1 MSAAL
6 VPVDDLVQLAEKIA
20 PSQLLPEKLRGKIP
34 DVLAIVVAGRELGLA
49 PMASLRCLNV
59 IEGKPVLN
67 ADGMVGIVRGS
78 GKCESFDLIESTDK
92 IATFE
97 TKRVGGKVQRLSFTI
112 EEAKLANLTSKDNW
126 KRFPAAMLRAR
137 AQAALCRL
145 VYQDVLAGVYSD
157 DEAAEF
163 ARTGSQ
169 AAPVIDAETVEVDV
183 DEWHGRLLA
192 LASIDELKA
201 LRAEFDA
208 LPECQEKV
216 VIADM
221 VSKRRSALAR
231 EYADQMT
238 KGGGD
243 AA

>member
-1 MSAAL
+1 MSQAL
-6 VPVDDLVQLAEKIA
+6 VPVDDLVHLAERLA
-20 PSQLLPEKLRGKIP
+20 PSALLPEKLRGKVP

-78 GKCESFDLIESTDK
+78 GKCEAFDMVESTDK
-92 IATFE
+92 VATFE
-97 TKRVGGKVQRLSFTI
+97 TKRVGGKPQRLSFTI
-112 EEAKLANLTSKDNW
+112 EEARLAGLLGKDNW
-126 KRFPAAMLRAR
+126 KKYPAAMLRAR

-163 ARTGSQ
+163 AKAP
-169 AAPVIDAETVEVDV
+169 AAHVIEAETVD
-183 DEWHGRLLA
+183 
-192 LASIDELKA
+192 IDELEWQLKVSAAATMDDLKA

-208 LPECQEKV
+208 LPECPAKV
-216 VIADM
+216 RIADL
-221 VSKRRSALAR
+221 VGKRRSALAR
-231 EYADQMT
+231 QYADQMA
-238 KGGGD
+238 KGASD
-243 AA
+243 AG